1 MLNPH
6 TQPSSSKDRQVD
18 LSIVSEDDEM
28 DASRRLFTGH
38 DSEPLSA
45 AEGEAVS
52 RLITALPERVPSVLC
67 AVPTVYRPWLARS
80 FSEIL
85 LFFIRVPR
93 GRRCVMIH
101 SPVENSTP

>member
-52 RLITALPERVPSVLC
+52 RLITALPGFRAFCVPCLPSVGLGW
-67 AVPTVYRPWLARS
+67 PGH
-80 FSEIL
+80 FH

>member
-52 RLITALPERVPSVLC
+52 RLITALPGKGSERSVC
-67 AVPTVYRPWLARS
+67 RAYRLSALAGQVIFTYS
-80 FSEIL
+80 L
-85 LFFIRVPR
+85 LECPEA
-93 GRRCVMIH
+93 GDA
-101 SPVENSTP
+101 